1 LRLVLVLTTCDGTRR
16 AGSGRQRGG
25 GVPVSTLEP

>member
-16 AGSGRQRGG
+16 VGPGRRRGSR
-25 GVPVSTLEP
+25 VAVSTLEP